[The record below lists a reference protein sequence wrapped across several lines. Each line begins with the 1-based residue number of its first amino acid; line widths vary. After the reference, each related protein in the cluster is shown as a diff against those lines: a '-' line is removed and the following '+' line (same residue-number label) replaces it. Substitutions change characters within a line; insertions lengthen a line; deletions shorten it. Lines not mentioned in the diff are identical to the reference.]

1 MSELQNK
8 KEKILNK
15 VILIARS
22 DLPTMTQMLI
32 VKQAMMGMSQ
42 MLSTQAGIGI
52 DVCSYSIN
60 DSNTIDIG
68 FGDSNTIDIGF
79 GDFNSIMK
87 LHEDKELKQS
97 IGLCMSNIISDY
109 TYPFKVTT
117 DVAKL
122 LEYMDNVIGEDDC
135 IKLDMNSEDENSM
148 VCCTRHEK
156 TGLIMKFT
164 GTETKYE
171 ELIDMMTE
179 YGIEMIK

>member
-52 DVCSYSIN
+52 DVCSCSIN
-60 DSNTIDIG
+60 
-68 FGDSNTIDIGF
+68 DSNTIDIGF

-87 LHEDKELKQS
+87 LYEDKELKQL

-122 LEYMDNVIGEDDC
+122 LEYMDNAIGEDDC
-135 IKLDMNSEDENSM
+135 INLDMNSEDENSV

-179 YGIEMIK
+179 YGIEIIK